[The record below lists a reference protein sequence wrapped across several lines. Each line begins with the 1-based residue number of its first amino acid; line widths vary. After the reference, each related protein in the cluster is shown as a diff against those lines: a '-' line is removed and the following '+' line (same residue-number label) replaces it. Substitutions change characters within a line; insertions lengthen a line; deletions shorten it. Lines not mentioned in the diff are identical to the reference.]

1 MSSDGSAE
9 GVPALVDRLAKFFT
23 ISCAS
28 KRNSG
33 KTVIISELIRE
44 LIQQKRVDMVLVM
57 SGSAGLNKDYGFLPK
72 GLVIPFNESTLYKL
86 WERQKATPEERR
98 EKVLVVLDDCLATPE
113 AVRSDI
119 IMRIYALG
127 RHVAI
132 SCIIIS
138 QVANW
143 ILTPAIKQNSDIIL
157 WSKLN
162 RQQLENLWGAM
173 TNVSKK
179 DFLRFSESLGGKDHN
194 FLCFDNFLTSTD
206 PMDFLTILRAQPPEK
221 FKSQTEV

>member
-1 MSSDGSAE
+1 MSSDESGAKSDAE
-9 GVPALVDRLAKFFT
+9 GVSSLVDRLAKFFT

-33 KTVIISELIRE
+33 KTVIITELIME
-44 LIQQKRVDMVLVM
+44 LLERKRVDMVLVM
-57 SGSAGLNKDYGFLPK
+57 SGSAGLNKDYDFLPK
-72 GLVIPFNESTLYKL
+72 GLVIPFSENTLHKL
-86 WERQKATPEERR
+86 WERQKATD
-98 EKVLVVLDDCLATPE
+98 EKDRQRVLIVLDDCLATPE

-143 ILTPAIKQNSDIIL
+143 ILTPTIKQNSDIIM

-173 TNVSKK
+173 TNVDKK
-179 DFLRFSESLGGKDHN
+179 SFLRFSESLGGKDYN
-194 FLCFDNFLTSTD
+194 FLCFDNYSTSTD
-206 PMDFLTILRAQPPEK
+206 PLDFLTILRAQPPI
-221 FKSQTEV
+221 Q